1 MLRYSNSNTP
11 ARFLEGRR
19 PEINLA
25 GILDANT
32 MAHPLCLQTQKIGLS
47 TAPFKGPM
55 QVY

>member
-1 MLRYSNSNTP
+1 MNSNTP

-25 GILDANT
+25 GILNANT
-32 MAHPLCLQTQKIGLS
+32 MAQTLCLQTQKIGLS

-55 QVY
+55 RVY